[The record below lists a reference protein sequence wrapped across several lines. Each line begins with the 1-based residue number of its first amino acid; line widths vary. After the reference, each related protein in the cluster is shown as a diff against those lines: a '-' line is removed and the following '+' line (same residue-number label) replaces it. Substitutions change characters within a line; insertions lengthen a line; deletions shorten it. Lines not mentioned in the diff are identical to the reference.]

1 MSRVRIRFSKH
12 GAMKYLGHLDLL
24 RFFQKAIK
32 RASLP
37 VAMSH
42 GFSPHQLL
50 SFAMPLSVGL
60 TSEGEYFDMELEDEK
75 AFGISPDDIMKRL
88 SETMVD
94 GIEIISVR
102 PLVKDE
108 KNVMAS
114 VSEALYIVYYKR
126 HPRWEEAASPND
138 LVEHYKG
145 LSSLLW
151 EKETKKGTKVLDLKK
166 VVSLFKTACFDECF
180 FEKHPYFDNTG
191 EFLTGEGEPYFLIK
205 LSAGSGNNVR
215 PEAFFEVLLN
225 DFTKESYTIVSEGNG
240 TGDLAVHRAELF
252 FS

>member
-32 RASLP
+32 RASIP

-60 TSEGEYFDMELEDEK
+60 TSEGEYFDMELDSEK
-75 AFGISPDDIMKRL
+75 APCISPDDIMKRL
-88 SETMVD
+88 SDSMVD
-94 GIEIISVR
+94 GIEIISIR
-102 PLVKDE
+102 PLDKDE

-126 HPRWEEAASPND
+126 HPKWEDKASPID
-138 LVEHYKG
+138 LVKHFTG

-166 VVSLFKTACFDECF
+166 EVSLFETACFDERFF
-180 FEKHPYFDNTG
+180 FEHPYFDDTG
-191 EFLTGEGEPYFLIK
+191 EFLTGEGDPYFLIK

-215 PEAFFEVLLN
+215 PEAFFEVILN
-225 DFTKESYTIVSEGNG
+225 DFTKERFVIVTEGNG
-240 TGDLAVHRAELF
+240 TGDLAVHRVELF
-252 FS
+252 F